1 MLDLFLFIGLPY
13 AAIIICIV
21 GTVRRF
27 KNDRY
32 GITTLSSQFLEGKK
46 MLWGS
51 APWHIGILI
60 VFFGHFLAF
69 LVPSVWHKLMAV
81 PALLTIAE
89 TLGMAA
95 SIICLIGL
103 IVLIFRR
110 ATTARLQK
118 TTKLADFLVAMLL
131 LMQVALGLMIAGGF
145 RWGASWSTGTLAPY
159 VWSLVTL
166 GPDISVIRD
175 MPVIIQAHV
184 VGAWLIVL
192 VFPFTRLIHMITVPV
207 QYLLRSPQK
216 VVWTNPRRNAG
227 AVVALAHQDSR
238 RHFIKASLG
247 LSAASLL
254 LSVGV
259 LDKLGRF
266 FQMPGLHHDEE
277 ADLLETRLRRLQL
290 TAEEKQLELERLRSN
305 EIYVAKLSE
314 LNGSTG
320 KYFIDYAM
328 RPGLA
333 FRTEDGWPMLLSA
346 KCTHLGC
353 TVGNQVDANGK
364 ILCPCHVSY
373 FDIKTGLPNEGAP
386 AKAPLD
392 RIAWIVRDEQG
403 GEIATESSRGSR
415 TGRIDPQ
422 IAADYSLYIVRS
434 LSAEA

>member
-1 MLDLFLFIGLPY
+1 MLELFLYVGLPY
-13 AAIIICIV
+13 AAIIVCVV

-27 KNDRY
+27 KYDRY

-51 APWHIGILI
+51 APWHIGILT
-60 VFFGHFLAF
+60 VFLGHFVAF
-69 LVPSVWHKLMAV
+69 LVPGLWQRLMAI
-81 PALLTIAE
+81 PSLLTVAE

-95 SIICLIGL
+95 SIICLVGL

-118 TTKLADFLVAMLL
+118 TTRIADFIVALL
-131 LMQVALGLMIAGGF
+131 LLGQITLGLMIAGGF

-159 VWSLVTL
+159 VWSLITL
-166 GPDISVIRD
+166 SPDISVIPD
-175 MPVIIQAHV
+175 MPVIIQAHI

-192 VFPFTRLIHMITVPV
+192 IFPFTRLIHMITVPIH
-207 QYLLRSPQK
+207 YLMRSPQK
-216 VVWTNPRRNAG
+216 VVWTNPRRNAS
-227 AVVALAHQDSR
+227 AVVARADQNSR

-247 LSAASLL
+247 LSAAGLL

-305 EIYVAKLSE
+305 EIYVARLSD

-320 KYFIDYAM
+320 RYFIDYAM

-333 FRTEDGWPMLLSA
+333 FRSEDGWPMLLSA

-353 TVGNQVDANGK
+353 TVGNQVDTNGK

-373 FDIKTGLPNEGAP
+373 FDVKTGLPNEGAP

-403 GEIATESSRGSR
+403 AEIATESSRGSR

-422 IAADYSLYIVRS
+422 IAGDYSLYIVRS